1 MMHSENVPT
10 SNFVVGRLPMT
21 EDSIPP
27 GTLGHEVAV
36 RFQSFPNLSG
46 LLIVEGDRLCGMV
59 SRYEFNQ
66 RLAKKF
72 GVEVSYWR
80 PILGLFEGI
89 FDIAQTPLL
98 MVEEAA
104 TVNEVVERC
113 LQRSDNLVYEPII
126 VHRPKR
132 KYGLINFHDLL
143 LAQTRLLAETFR
155 EARRQKE
162 IADQANRAKSHFLAN
177 VSHELRTPLTA
188 ILGYTEILLEDMASQ
203 DPFSEPI
210 QRLNNIHKAGD
221 HLLSIIG
228 SLLDIAK
235 IESGR
240 MELFVETF
248 DLRALLDQVVETI
261 TPLAASNDNKIEVTS
276 QGPPGEMT
284 TDITKLRQNLFN
296 LLSNACKFTR
306 NGVIG
311 IEVDRVQ
318 KKEREMICFRIS
330 DTGIGMSQEQISRIF
345 EPFTQ
350 ADASTT
356 RKYGGTGLGLAVTRS
371 YCELMGGEIT
381 VESSIGAG
389 TTFTMYV
396 AAVLPSP
403 EDA

>member
-1 MMHSENVPT
+1 MMHSENPSR
-10 SNFVVGRLPMT
+10 SNFIVGHLPMT

-27 GTLGHEVAV
+27 GALGHEVAAK
-36 RFQSFPNLSG
+36 FQSFPNLSG
-46 LLIVEGDRLCGMV
+46 LLIVESDRLRGMV

-89 FDIAQTPLL
+89 FDLEKRPLL
-98 MVEEAA
+98 VVQEEA

-113 LQRSDNLVYEPII
+113 LQRSEHLIYEPII
-126 VHRPKR
+126 VRRSKR
-132 KYGLINFHDLL
+132 KYGLLDFHDLL

-162 IADQANRAKSHFLAN
+162 IADQANQAKTHFLAN

-188 ILGYTEILLEDMASQ
+188 ILGYAEILLEDMARE
-203 DPFSEPI
+203 DPSSEPI
-210 QRLNNIHKAGD
+210 QRLNNIHKAGN
-221 HLLSIIG
+221 HLLAIIG
-228 SLLDIAK
+228 SLLDISK

-248 DLRALLDQVVETI
+248 DLGALLDEVVETI
-261 TPLAASNDNKIEVTS
+261 TPLATSNGNKIEVICA
-276 QGPPGEMT
+276 GPPGEMT
-284 TDITKLRQNLFN
+284 TDITKLRQNLLN

-306 NGVIG
+306 NGVIR
-311 IEVDRVQ
+311 IEVDRAQ
-318 KKEREMICFRIS
+318 KEEREMVCFRIS

-381 VESSIGAG
+381 VESSLNEG
-389 TTFTMYV
+389 TTFTMYI
-396 AAVLPSP
+396 AAVLRSP
-403 EDA
+403 KDV

>member
-1 MMHSENVPT
+1 MHSENVST
-10 SNFVVGRLPMT
+10 FNFVVGHLPMT

-27 GTLGHEVAV
+27 GTLGHEVAAK
-36 RFQSFPNLSG
+36 FQSLSNLSG
-46 LLIVEGDRLCGMV
+46 LLIVEGDKLRGMV
-59 SRYEFNQ
+59 SRYAFNQ

-89 FDIAQTPLL
+89 FDIKQSRLL
-98 MVEEAA
+98 VVEEKA
-104 TVNEVVERC
+104 TVNEVVECC
-113 LQRSDNLVYEPII
+113 LQRSEHLIYEPII
-126 VHRPKR
+126 VHRSKR
-132 KYGLINFHDLL
+132 KYGLLDFHDLL

-162 IADQANRAKSHFLAN
+162 FADQANRAKTHFLAN

-203 DPFSEPI
+203 DPVSEPI

-221 HLLSIIG
+221 HLLTIIG

-248 DLRALLDQVVETI
+248 DLGALLNEVVETI
-261 TPLAASNDNKIEVTS
+261 TPLAAANGNKIEVIPK
-276 QGPPGEMT
+276 GRAGEMT

-306 NGVIG
+306 NGVIR
-311 IEVDRVQ
+311 IEVNRVQ
-318 KKEREMICFRIS
+318 KKEREMVCFRIS
-330 DTGIGMSQEQISRIF
+330 DTGIGMSQKQISRLF

-381 VESSIGAG
+381 VESSAGAG

-396 AAVLPSP
+396 AAVLSSP
-403 EDA
+403 KDA

>member
-1 MMHSENVPT
+1 MHSESVPT
-10 SNFVVGRLPMT
+10 FNFIVGHLPMT
-21 EDSIPP
+21 EDSIPAR
-27 GTLGHEVAV
+27 TLGHEVAA

-46 LLIVEGDRLCGMV
+46 LLIVEGDKLRGMV
-59 SRYEFNQ
+59 SSYAFNQ

-89 FDIAQTPLL
+89 FDITQSPLL
-98 MVEEAA
+98 VVEEEA

-113 LQRSDNLVYEPII
+113 LQRSEHLIYEPII
-126 VHRPKR
+126 VRRPKR
-132 KYGLINFHDLL
+132 KYGLLDFHDLL
-143 LAQTRLLAETFR
+143 LAQTRLLAETFC

-162 IADQANRAKSHFLAN
+162 LADQANRAKTHFLAD

-203 DPFSEPI
+203 NPVSEPI

-221 HLLSIIG
+221 HLLTIIG

-248 DLRALLDQVVETI
+248 DLSALLNEVVETI
-261 TPLAASNDNKIEVTS
+261 TPLAASNGNKIEVIS
-276 QGPPGEMT
+276 DGPPEMT
-284 TDITKLRQNLFN
+284 TDITKLRQNLLN
-296 LLSNACKFTR
+296 LLSNACKFTS
-306 NGVIG
+306 NGVIRV
-311 IEVDRVQ
+311 EVERVQ
-318 KKEREMICFRIS
+318 KKEREMVCFRIS
-330 DTGIGMSQEQISRIF
+330 DTGIGMSQKQISRIF

-381 VESSIGAG
+381 VESFLEEG

-396 AAVLPSP
+396 AAVLSSP